1 VSKLAEIF
9 EKQGDGDYVGEAV
22 SQREHAIQCA
32 MHAERAFPRDKE
44 IAVAALLHDIG
55 HMIGLDP
62 PLYAEVTKG
71 TEFEKGIGRME
82 DCGIVGHEGIGAHF
96 ALQLGFSE
104 RVASI
109 IRGHVA
115 AKRYLCATQP
125 QYLKNLSDASKVTLR
140 HQGGPMSEAE
150 CRAYEA
156 EGMLKLH
163 LKMRYFDEI
172 AKDPDCE
179 MKPVE
184 YYLTLADEVLANT
197 ERGNL

>member
-1 VSKLAEIF
+1 MTNQRRTLSSSPYRNPSVSKLAEIF

-115 AKRYLCATQP
+115 AKRCHCCLFDLGLGQGLTGRP
-125 QYLKNLSDASKVTLR
+125 NSVGLEFSRRDSTLVLGGVISASSSRLYR
-140 HQGGPMSEAE
+140 
-150 CRAYEA
+150 R
-156 EGMLKLH
+156 
-163 LKMRYFDEI
+163 RF
-172 AKDPDCE
+172 
-179 MKPVE
+179 
-184 YYLTLADEVLANT
+184 
-197 ERGNL
+197 

>member
-1 VSKLAEIF
+1 MAN
-9 EKQGDGDYVGEAV
+9 
-22 SQREHAIQCA
+22 
-32 MHAERAFPRDKE
+32 
-44 IAVAALLHDIG
+44 IG
-55 HMIGLDP
+55 NIS
-62 PLYAEVTKG
+62 
-71 TEFEKGIGRME
+71 R
-82 DCGIVGHEGIGAHF
+82 
-96 ALQLGFSE
+96 
-104 RVASI
+104 
-109 IRGHVA
+109 
-115 AKRYLCATQP
+115 
-125 QYLKNLSDASKVTLR
+125 SKVTLR